1 LDTTWNKQT
10 NKEIDELNVRRI
22 MSGEPINPEDNTS
35 INYPENVIQLSGSRL
50 VDGSVTYSSNG
61 DGTINVYNIPLRWDG
76 DYPAGEEFYKNIIAN
91 KKTVQIDPGADQK
104 VIELINKI
112 SIH

>member
-1 LDTTWNKQT
+1 VKENVLSEYSSEKIEYARIWIQLGT

-50 VDGSVTYSSNG
+50 VSC
-61 DGTINVYNIPLRWDG
+61 
-76 DYPAGEEFYKNIIAN
+76 
-91 KKTVQIDPGADQK
+91 
-104 VIELINKI
+104 VIEYPSMLF
-112 SIH
+112 